1 MAVEDRPSTLFIG
14 LQAPPELVIEIDQL
28 ARRRFLSRSDA
39 IRTMLQ
45 LQLAVERERERR
57 VDEAAA

>member
-39 IRTMLQ
+39 IRTMLRAQ
-45 LQLAVERERERR
+45 LERERERP
-57 VDEAAA
+57 A